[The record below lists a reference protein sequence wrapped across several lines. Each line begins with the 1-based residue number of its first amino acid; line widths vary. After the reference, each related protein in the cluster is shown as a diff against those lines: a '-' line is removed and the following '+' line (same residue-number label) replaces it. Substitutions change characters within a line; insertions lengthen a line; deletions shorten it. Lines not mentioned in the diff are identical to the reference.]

1 MVVAYHRRR
10 PDLAPPMLSFPVLF
24 LWHQKCKWKW
34 KKEKKKKTSS
44 SDFLE
49 DYHTFIENGANSKR
63 FWSGWATLWGM
74 VVIQMFVPFLSCH
87 CTIILNEFWVLSF
100 NILSISVKRK
110 IPSPTDI
117 SLWTYLKLHLFLVP
131 LSSFRH
137 SLIETYLKQFVNKD
151 DVNRGTQKPSS
162 IFSARSKGLRFLT

>member
-1 MVVAYHRRR
+1 MKKR
-10 PDLAPPMLSFPVLF
+10 
-24 LWHQKCKWKW
+24 
-34 KKEKKKKTSS
+34 KEKKNQ
-44 SDFLE
+44 FLWLLRRLS
-49 DYHTFIENGANSKR
+49 HLHWKWCQAQK

-74 VVIQMFVPFLSCH
+74 EVIQMFVLFLSCY
-87 CTIILNEFWVLSF
+87 CTFILNEFWVLSF

-151 DVNRGTQKPSS
+151 DVNRGTQKPNSV
-162 IFSARSKGLRFLT
+162 FSARSKGLRFLIQCVRWT